1 MKLRSLRQLRFT
13 RRRAAQGNRLLCRLS
28 RNLNCAT
35 VWCTGLVSAYLQSRQ
50 WPTPNAYADA
60 VALSVEQV
68 QSSASVNI
76 GLRPATPWV
85 RVGEEVTYEIFLSPQ
100 GIGTAAAEISLSY
113 GSDLELVAVKP
124 GPYLGVQ
131 TIPGPATIDA
141 AKRESTH
148 VWARVGPTPDPAQPG
163 VLAYVTFRATSAR
176 PWNVWVKQ
184 DIRLVDAGL
193 SGSPRS
199 SSSFDLQVYSR
210 LPVPNVLSPGSRT
223 ALIDAGTGDAGTGD
237 AGTGPHATFRVR
249 TLSPASLMYRIQVS
263 RDNFESIAYTFNQ
276 ARSLNGWDRGIYRDG
291 QAAEFISPTA
301 LEPGDYQWRAS
312 AWIAE
317 IDQWTDFS
325 ETLFFVVKSETIG
338 LSRLSPSVISRFQN
352 EQRQVEIE
360 GWGFLPGTTV
370 VIESPQGSKTPVT
383 VERLSDGKLS
393 AAVPSNVGPGL
404 ASIHVTNAVGKRV
417 TSPILIMP
425 PALYSTTVDIVP
437 ASGKVVPGRP
447 FHVFVNA
454 HNWGTD
460 DESVA
465 LVLVRLPDASVFELV
480 ATEPAAS
487 VEVLHQDQNTALL
500 AMSGGSSSESRIIFE
515 FRLLPELVA
524 ISGIEDDRP
533 INPHDYLDLVLKAQ
547 VLGEVSQGRW
557 DQMRSSM
564 TVGEVVQAVQA
575 ENQARLS
582 RLAQTFNQIP
592 QRELGNQLGIL
603 ISGDESPKVVYLITR
618 MQGHGLDMSKI
629 FGAFFQMNGET
640 QAKAFREYR
649 YATGVWP

>member
-1 MKLRSLRQLRFT
+1 MGSL
-13 RRRAAQGNRLLCRLS
+13 
-28 RNLNCAT
+28 
-35 VWCTGLVSAYLQSRQ
+35 LVSVFLLTRILS
-50 WPTPNAYADA
+50 TPNAEADA
-60 VALSVEQV
+60 VALIAEQV

-76 GLRPATPWV
+76 GRRPATPWV
-85 RVGEEVTYEIFLSPQ
+85 RVGEEVTYEIYLSPQ

-193 SGSPRS
+193 SSSQRS

-325 ETLFFVVKSETIG
+325 ETLFFAVKSETIG

-500 AMSGGSSSESRIIFE
+500 AMSGGSSSEPRIIFE
-515 FRLLPELVA
+515 FRLPSQLVA

-575 ENQARLS
+575 ENEARLS
-582 RLAQTFNQIP
+582 RLAQTFNQVP

-640 QAKAFREYR
+640 QAKAIREYR

>member
-1 MKLRSLRQLRFT
+1 MGSL
-13 RRRAAQGNRLLCRLS
+13 
-28 RNLNCAT
+28 
-35 VWCTGLVSAYLQSRQ
+35 LVSVFLLTRIL
-50 WPTPNAYADA
+50 PTPNAEADA
-60 VALSVEQV
+60 VALNVEQV
-68 QSSASVNI
+68 RSSASVNI
-76 GLRPATPWV
+76 GRRPATPWV
-85 RVGEEVTYEIFLSPQ
+85 RVGEEVTYEIYVSPQ

-141 AKRESTH
+141 EKRESTH

-193 SGSPRS
+193 SGSQRS

-210 LPVPNVLSPGSRT
+210 LPVPNVLAPGSRI
-223 ALIDAGTGDAGTGD
+223 ASFYAGTGD

-325 ETLFFVVKSETIG
+325 ETLFFAVRSETIG
-338 LSRLSPSVISRFQN
+338 LSRLSPSVISGFQA

-393 AAVPSNVGPGL
+393 AAVPSKVGPGL

-437 ASGKVVPGRP
+437 ASSKVVPGRP

-465 LVLVRLPDASVFELV
+465 LVLIRLPDASVFELV

-515 FRLLPELVA
+515 FRLPPELVA
-524 ISGIEDDRP
+524 ISGIEDERP
-533 INPHDYLDLVLKAQ
+533 INPHDYVDLVLKAE

-564 TVGEVVQAVQA
+564 TVGEVVRAVQA
-575 ENQARLS
+575 ENEARLS
-582 RLAQTFNQIP
+582 RLAQTFNQVP
-592 QRELGNQLGIL
+592 QRELENQLGIL
-603 ISGDESPKVVYLITR
+603 LSGDESPKVVYLITR

-629 FGAFFQMNGET
+629 FGAFFQMNTET
-640 QAKAFREYR
+640 QAKAIREYR